1 MSILNTATKKKLM
14 VYLAPVASIGVFI
27 LLWGIVSLN
36 VSKDFLPS
44 PYDVWN
50 EFLRL
55 LNTRVGG
62 TTIFG
67 HVGYSLRR
75 VLIAFAL
82 AIILGLPLGL
92 YMGWNRVCEKIVMP
106 VFELLRPIPPIA
118 WIPIAILWLGVAEG
132 SKIFICFVGSFV
144 IMILNSYTGMRY
156 VDPLLI
162 DAAKS
167 FGATRRQQ
175 FINVAV
181 PACMPSIFAGV
192 QNALSMA
199 WMCVLAA
206 EMVGAREGVGF
217 IIIQGMDLN
226 KPPMI
231 LVGMILIGIIGSLL
245 AASLRWAERGLC
257 PWRRGLV

>member
-1 MSILNTATKKKLM
+1 MTIKRFLDKNLR
-14 VYLAPVASIGVFI
+14 YFAPVASIGTFV
-27 LLWGIVSLN
+27 LLWGLVSLK
-36 VSKDFLPS
+36 VSADFLPS
-44 PYDVWN
+44 PGMVLN
-50 EFLRL
+50 EAIRL
-55 LNTRVGG
+55 FNTHVGG
-62 TTIFG
+62 TSMVG

-75 VLIAFAL
+75 VMIAFGL
-82 AIILGLPLGL
+82 AILFGLPLGL
-92 YMGWNRVCEKIVMP
+92 LMGWNRVAEKIVMP
-106 VFELLRPIPPIA
+106 VFEVLRPIPPIA

-132 SKIFICFVGSFV
+132 SKIFICFVGAFV

-167 FGATRRQQ
+167 FGASRSQQ
-175 FINVAV
+175 FFNVAV

-226 KPPMI
+226 KSSMI
-231 LVGMILIGIIGSLL
+231 LVGMILIGIVGSLL
-245 AASLRWAERGLC
+245 AASLRWIERILC
-257 PWRRGLV
+257 PWRRELV

>member
-1 MSILNTATKKKLM
+1 MNASNKLLR
-14 VYLAPVASIGVFI
+14 YLAPAASIGVFI
-27 LLWGIVSLN
+27 LLWGLISLN
-36 VSKDFLPS
+36 VSREFLPS
-44 PYDVWN
+44 PLDVWN
-50 EFLRL
+50 EFVRL
-55 LNTRVGG
+55 CNARVGG
-62 TTIFG
+62 TSILG

-75 VLIAFAL
+75 VLIAFGL
-82 AIILGLPLGL
+82 AIALGLPLGL
-92 YMGWNRVCEKIVMP
+92 LMGWNRVCEKIVTP
-106 VFELLRPIPPIA
+106 IFEVLRPIPPIA

-132 SKIFICFVGSFV
+132 SKIFICFVGAFV

-167 FGATRRQQ
+167 FGASRSQQ
-175 FINVAV
+175 FFNVAV

-231 LVGMILIGIIGSLL
+231 LVVMILIGIIGSFL
-245 AASLRWAERGLC
+245 AATLRWIEQVLC
-257 PWRRGLV
+257 PWRRELV

>member
-1 MSILNTATKKKLM
+1 MTVSSKIM
-14 VYLAPVASIGVFI
+14 RFLAPAASICAFVV
-27 LLWGIVSLN
+27 LWGLVSLK
-36 VSKDFLPS
+36 VSNEFLPS
-44 PYDVWN
+44 PLEVWN
-50 EFLRL
+50 EFIRL
-55 LNTRVGG
+55 SGTKVGS
-62 TTIFG
+62 TSIYG

-75 VLIAFAL
+75 VLIAFGL
-82 AIILGLPLGL
+82 AIVLGLPLGL

-106 VFELLRPIPPIA
+106 IFEVLRPIPPIA
-118 WIPIAILWLGVAEG
+118 WIPIAILWLGIAEG
-132 SKIFICFVGSFV
+132 SKIFICFVGAFV

-167 FGATRRQQ
+167 FGATRNQQ
-175 FINVAV
+175 FFNVAV

-231 LVGMILIGIIGSLL
+231 LVGMILIAIIGSFL
-245 AASLRWAERGLC
+245 ASSLRWIEKALC
-257 PWRRGLV
+257 PWRRELV

>member
-1 MSILNTATKKKLM
+1 MKSFCTKYARVLT
-14 VYLAPVASIGVFI
+14 PVASIGVFVA
-27 LLWGIVSLN
+27 LWGLISLK
-36 VSKDFLPS
+36 VDPDFLPS
-44 PYDVWN
+44 PWMVWQ
-50 EFLRL
+50 EAVRL
-55 LNTRVGG
+55 FNTHVGG
-62 TTIFG
+62 TSILG

-75 VLIAFAL
+75 VLIAFGL
-82 AIILGLPLGL
+82 AIVFGLPLGL
-92 YMGWNRVCEKIVMP
+92 LMGWNRVAEKIVMP
-106 VFELLRPIPPIA
+106 IFEILRPIPPIA

-162 DAAKS
+162 DAARS
-167 FGATRRQQ
+167 FGATRNQQ
-175 FINVAV
+175 FFNVAV

-192 QNALSMA
+192 QNSLSMS

-226 KPPMI
+226 KSSMI
-231 LVGMILIGIIGSLL
+231 LVGMILIGIVGSVL
-245 AASLRWAERGLC
+245 AASLRWLEGLLT
-257 PWRRGLV
+257 PWRKELI

>member
-1 MSILNTATKKKLM
+1 MNSKYMAY
-14 VYLAPVASIGVFI
+14 VAPVASIAVF
-27 LLWGIVSLN
+27 LLVWGLISLN
-36 VSKDFLPS
+36 VNPEFLPS
-44 PYDVWN
+44 PADVWQ
-50 EFLRL
+50 EAVRL
-55 LNTRVGG
+55 FHTRVGG
-62 TTIFG
+62 TSMLG
-67 HVGYSLRR
+67 HVGYSLQR
-75 VLIAFAL
+75 VLIAFIL
-82 AIILGLPLGL
+82 AILLGLPLGL
-92 YMGWNRVCEKIVMP
+92 LMGWNRVCEKIVSP
-106 VFELLRPIPPIA
+106 IFEVLRPIPPIA

-132 SKIFICFVGSFV
+132 SKIFICFVGAFV
-144 IMILNSYTGMRY
+144 IMVLNSYTGMRY

-167 FGATRRQQ
+167 FGASRSQQ
-175 FINVAV
+175 FFNVAV

-226 KPPMI
+226 KSPMI

-245 AASLRWAERGLC
+245 AVALRWVERALC
-257 PWRRGLV
+257 PWRRELV

>member
-1 MSILNTATKKKLM
+1 MKHFIARNSKW
-14 VYLAPVASIGVFI
+14 LAPTASIGAFI
-27 LLWGIVSLN
+27 LLWQIISLN
-36 VSKDFLPS
+36 VSADFLPS
-44 PYDVWN
+44 PLAVWT
-50 EFLRL
+50 EFIRL
-55 LNTRVGG
+55 LNHPIGG
-62 TTIFG
+62 TSLMG
-67 HVGYSLRR
+67 HVGYSLQR

-82 AIILGLPLGL
+82 AILLGLPLGL
-92 YMGWNRVCEKIVMP
+92 LMGWNRVCEKIVSP
-106 VFELLRPIPPIA
+106 IFEVLRPIPPIA

-132 SKIFICFVGSFV
+132 SKIFICFVGAFV

-167 FGATRRQQ
+167 FGASRSQQ
-175 FINVAV
+175 FFNVAV

-192 QNALSMA
+192 QNSLSMA

-206 EMVGAREGVGF
+206 EMVGAREGVGY

-226 KPPMI
+226 RSSMI

-245 AASLRWAERGLC
+245 AAALRWAEKLLC
-257 PWRRGLV
+257 PWRRELV

>member
-1 MSILNTATKKKLM
+1 MKASSKSM
-14 VYLAPVASIGVFI
+14 RFLAPAASICAFI
-27 LLWGIVSLN
+27 VLWGLVSLK
-36 VSKDFLPS
+36 VSNEFLPS
-44 PYDVWN
+44 PIEVWN
-50 EFLRL
+50 EFVRL
-55 LNTRVGG
+55 TGAKVGS
-62 TTIFG
+62 TSIYG

-75 VLIAFAL
+75 VLIAFGL
-82 AIILGLPLGL
+82 AIALGLPLGL

-106 VFELLRPIPPIA
+106 IFEVLRPIPPIA

-132 SKIFICFVGSFV
+132 SKIFICFVGAFV

-167 FGATRRQQ
+167 FGATRNQQ
-175 FINVAV
+175 FFNVAV

-231 LVGMILIGIIGSLL
+231 LVGMILIAIIGSFL
-245 AASLRWAERGLC
+245 ASSLRWLEKALC
-257 PWRRGLV
+257 PWRRELV

>member
-1 MSILNTATKKKLM
+1 MNRVFARYAKL
-14 VYLAPVASIGVFI
+14 LAPVASIGVFI
-27 LLWGIVSLN
+27 LFWGLASLT
-36 VSKDFLPS
+36 VPPDFLPS
-44 PYDVWN
+44 PYAVLK
-50 EFLRL
+50 EAIRL
-55 LNTRVGG
+55 FSTHVGG
-62 TTIFG
+62 TSIMG

-75 VLIAFAL
+75 VLIAFGL
-82 AIILGLPLGL
+82 AILLGLPLGL
-92 YMGWNRVCEKIVMP
+92 LMGWNRIAEKIVMP
-106 VFELLRPIPPIA
+106 IFEIMRPIPPIA

-132 SKIFICFVGSFV
+132 SKIFICFVGAFV

-167 FGATRRQQ
+167 FGASRNQQ
-175 FINVAV
+175 FFNVAV

-192 QNALSMA
+192 QNALSMS

-226 KPPMI
+226 KSSMI
-231 LVGMILIGIIGSLL
+231 LVGMILIGIVGSLL
-245 AASLRWAERGLC
+245 AAALRWIEGLLT
-257 PWRRGLV
+257 PWRKELI

>member
-1 MSILNTATKKKLM
+1 MKRFFTRNSTW
-14 VYLAPVASIGVFI
+14 LAPASSICAFV
-27 LLWGIVSLN
+27 LLWQIVSLN
-36 VSKDFLPS
+36 VSAEFLPS
-44 PYDVWN
+44 PLAVWN
-50 EFLRL
+50 EFIRL
-55 LNTRVGG
+55 MNNPIGG
-62 TTIFG
+62 TSLME
-67 HVGYSLRR
+67 HVGYSLQR

-82 AIILGLPLGL
+82 AILFGLPLGL
-92 YMGWNRVCEKIVMP
+92 LMGWNRICEKIVSP
-106 VFELLRPIPPIA
+106 IFEVLRPIPPIA

-132 SKIFICFVGSFV
+132 SKVFICFVGAFV

-167 FGATRRQQ
+167 FGASRSQQ
-175 FINVAV
+175 FFNVAV

-192 QNALSMA
+192 QNSLSMA

-206 EMVGAREGVGF
+206 EMVGAREGVGY

-226 KPPMI
+226 KSTMI

-245 AASLRWAERGLC
+245 AAALRWVEKLLC
-257 PWRRGLV
+257 PWRRELV